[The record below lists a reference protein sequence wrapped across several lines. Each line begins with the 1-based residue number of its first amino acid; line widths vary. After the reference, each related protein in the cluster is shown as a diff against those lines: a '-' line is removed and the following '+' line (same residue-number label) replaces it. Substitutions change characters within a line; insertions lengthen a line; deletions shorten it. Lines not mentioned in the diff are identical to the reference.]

1 MSAGKIGKASEAC
14 GATELRGQSG
24 TTKVSDNLRGQIQTI
39 RTAAGTEL
47 QIPSIHGD
55 GAKEIREMRGE
66 ILRANIAKSLD
77 GSHLHMKVLFEY
89 AGLWPAGQ
97 TSTEARRDESS
108 LAALLLEK
116 LEGTPQTGEGKG
128 LDSHASAGL
137 RTNDD
142 QQ

>member
-1 MSAGKIGKASEAC
+1 MSAGKTPKASTAC
-14 GATELRGQSG
+14 GAAGSKGQSG
-24 TTKVSDNLRGQIQTI
+24 TTRVSDNLRGKIQTI

-47 QIPSIHGD
+47 RIPAIHGD

-97 TSTEARRDESS
+97 TSAEARRNDSS

-116 LEGTPQTGEGKG
+116 LEGAPQTCEGKG
-128 LDSHASAGL
+128 LDRDASAGL
-137 RTNDD
+137 RTNDGRC
-142 QQ
+142 